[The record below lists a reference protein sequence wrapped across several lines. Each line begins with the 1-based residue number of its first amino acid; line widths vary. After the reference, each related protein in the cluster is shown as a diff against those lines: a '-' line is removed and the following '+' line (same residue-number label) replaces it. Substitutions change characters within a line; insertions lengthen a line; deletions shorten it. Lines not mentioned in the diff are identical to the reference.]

1 MQLFPFSSNH
11 SAGLPSGKTVWSTVI
26 TTWSGQRRLAE
37 NGEEVSVTD
46 AEHEAEMVARRLY
59 STVPNWCSFYGVTCT
74 SVSITSIDV
83 SGLGLVGSLPS
94 SIGDIHSLQT
104 FDVSSN
110 SLTGTIPTTIGN
122 WYNAITTIKMKANQF
137 TGSIPSTIGF
147 LYGLT
152 DLDLSINYL
161 FGTIPSSISRLSSL
175 TILKLQQNFLTM
187 GTLTTLPQN
196 YLNSVTINSQLDL
209 SQNCLAYSS
218 TTYSFSALHCRPS
231 SQPTSR
237 KWNIFLDSMIKC
249 LCRITNPSLYTYQVR
264 FHLISILIC
273 RSKYLFILFC

>member
-1 MQLFPFSSNH
+1 M
-11 SAGLPSGKTVWSTVI
+11 
-26 TTWSGQRRLAE
+26 
-37 NGEEVSVTD
+37 VS
-46 AEHEAEMVARRLY
+46 RSLY

-83 SGLGLVGSLPS
+83 SGLGLSGFLPS

-110 SLTGTIPTTIGN
+110 SLTGTIPSTIGN
-122 WYNAITTIKMKANQF
+122 WYSAITTIKMRANLF

-147 LYGLT
+147 LKGLT
-152 DLDLSINYL
+152 DFDLSVNYL
-161 FGTIPSSISRLSSL
+161 FGTIPSSISRLSAL

-187 GTLTTLPQN
+187 GTLTIIPQN

-218 TTYSFSALHCRPS
+218 TSYSFSVSNCRPS

-237 KWNIFLDSMIKC
+237 KQNISCGRMIRY
-249 LCRITNPSLYTYQVR
+249 LRRIMNPSQDIYQLR
-264 FHLISILIC
+264 FYYHYSHLLFQIL
-273 RSKYLFILFC
+273 SHT